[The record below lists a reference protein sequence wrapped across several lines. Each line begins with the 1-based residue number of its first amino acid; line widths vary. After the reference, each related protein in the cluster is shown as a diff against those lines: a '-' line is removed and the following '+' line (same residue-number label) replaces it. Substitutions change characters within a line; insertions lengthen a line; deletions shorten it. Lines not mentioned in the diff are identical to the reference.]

1 MEWWVVAGL
10 IFSGYT
16 LTILYLQLRNPEI
29 HLDWQEIELSD
40 VEFPN
45 TFAWGVATAS
55 HQIEGNNQNNWTQ
68 FEESKKLELSGEA
81 A

>member
-40 VEFPN
+40 VEFPS

-55 HQIEGNNQNNWTQ
+55 HQIEAVSYTHLRAH
-68 FEESKKLELSGEA
+68 ET
-81 A
+81 